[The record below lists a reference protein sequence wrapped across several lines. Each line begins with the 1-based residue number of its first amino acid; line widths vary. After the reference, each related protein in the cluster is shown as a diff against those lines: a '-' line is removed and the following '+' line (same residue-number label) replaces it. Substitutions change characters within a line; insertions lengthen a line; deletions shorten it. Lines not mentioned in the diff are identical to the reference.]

1 MCWREGKREDLVVE
15 NESGHNIISEKRQV
29 LRKARKI
36 NVDRAFAL

>member
-15 NESGHNIISEKRQV
+15 NESGHNISEKRQV